1 MGGVFHAEQHD
12 VELGSQ
18 VLRTAIKKK
27 QNSARIM
34 GATKI
39 AKLVNTTIFNVTMVY
54 GSFNNS

>member
-27 QNSARIM
+27 
-34 GATKI
+34 TKQCENHGGHQDSQVGEHNYI
-39 AKLVNTTIFNVTMVY
+39 QCHY
-54 GSFNNS
+54 GLW